1 MSQTLTHMIGGKYSK
16 QILKWYKKVQ
26 MHEFHLPEEEDNLAG
41 QNWTQPVQ
49 TSKQDWFCDNKKT
62 GFIVMSRL

>member
-1 MSQTLTHMIGGKYSK
+1 
-16 QILKWYKKVQ
+16 